1 MSGPFD
7 FVGFHPFFS
16 GALPTQ
22 CSIVLGLVSLFFGK
36 RTYIWFVFVRS
47 WKHFT
52 IELTFIK
59 KSIPIG
65 FTNVMNLTSI
75 SIPDLNE
82 LLDSLYFY
90 SDWVQEWALTAW
102 PPRQSLSLF
111 LLCPLINSSAPWT
124 K

>member
-36 RTYIWFVFVRS
+36 RTYIWFVFVWS
-47 WKHFT
+47 WEHFT

-59 KSIPIG
+59 KSVPICL
-65 FTNVMNLTSI
+65 TNVMNLTSI

-90 SDWVQEWALTAW
+90 SDWVQE
-102 PPRQSLSLF
+102 
-111 LLCPLINSSAPWT
+111 
-124 K
+124 